1 MGRRARIADA
11 GGPAFLQK
19 PICIIMMQELMPTP
33 AFAQAPGRR
42 RPSGPPSGAAERAAE
57 RRRPPYPSGPTAAST
72 ASRISPEAT
81 RAAMALWSG

>member
-1 MGRRARIADA
+1 MGRRPRIADA
-11 GGPAFLQK
+11 GGSAFLQK
-19 PICIIMMQELMPTP
+19 PICIIMMQELMPTA

-42 RPSGPPSGAAERAAE
+42 PRGPPAARAAG
-57 RRRPPYPSGPTAAST
+57 RRRPAYPSGPTAAST